1 MGLPFD
7 HIVEMNLED
16 LENNINKI
24 DKKHIIIDL
33 INEQI
38 NKMTNGYEHI

>member
-1 MGLPFD
+1 MRLPFD